1 MSLDNN
7 NVSSNCEGMGEML
20 SRIGDKWSIMIV
32 GTLRNEAVRFNE
44 IQRQVG
50 GISQRMLSRTLRNL
64 ERDGIVTRT
73 AYPEVPPRVEYK
85 LTKLGH
91 SLQPA
96 IEVLWNWTVTNFN
109 EIEAARNKYD
119 ASKIDIKLTQ

>member
-1 MSLDNN
+1 MSVDNN
-7 NVSSNCEGMGEML
+7 NVSTNCQAMGEVL
-20 SRIGDKWSIMIV
+20 NRIGDKWSIMIV

-44 IQRQVG
+44 IQRQIG

-64 ERDGIVTRT
+64 ERDGIVKRT
-73 AYPEVPPRVEYK
+73 AYPEVPPRVEYE

-96 IEVLWNWTVTNFN
+96 IEGLWNWASTNFS
-109 EIEAARNKYD
+109 EIETARMKYD
-119 ASKIDIKLTQ
+119 SLKK